1 MRNRLEYI
9 YMEYDRWSTAD
20 NFVYCIIWVAMTTVL
35 RYMLDTSLVFL
46 GMKNPPKPDTFIPC
60 GENSANVNKSNKC
73 IFYIYI
79 EIILPIPREEVT
91 WKSKNPYLCNLWFD
105 FQRFALLLILRIKSR
120 NPSIIH
126 NHRHKIN

>member
-35 RYMLDTSLVFL
+35 RYMLDTSSVLS
-46 GMKNPPKPDTFIPC
+46 GMKNFQKPDTFIPC

-73 IFYIYI
+73 IFFYIYI
-79 EIILPIPREEVT
+79 DWNYFANTEGGSHMKEQKSLPVLSVIRFSDVCT
-91 WKSKNPYLCNLWFD
+91 IADSKN
-105 FQRFALLLILRIKSR
+105 K
-120 NPSIIH
+120 
-126 NHRHKIN
+126 K